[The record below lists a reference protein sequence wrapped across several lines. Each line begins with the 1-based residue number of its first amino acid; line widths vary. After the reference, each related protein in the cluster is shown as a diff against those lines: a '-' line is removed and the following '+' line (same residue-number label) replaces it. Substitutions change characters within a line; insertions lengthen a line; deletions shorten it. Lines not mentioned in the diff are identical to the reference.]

1 MSLAW
6 QQQPE
11 RGSPIG
17 ARAMIWVAESL
28 GRPVARVLLYPVCA
42 YFLLSSGA
50 ARRSVSRFRERVLG
64 RPASWTELFRHYHVF
79 ASTILDRLYFLRA
92 QLALF
97 DVQFHGL
104 DVLDRELAKGQGCV
118 LLGAHLGSFEA
129 VRAVGIF
136 RRQLDIRV
144 LMDEQNAPMI
154 RNLIQEL
161 NPAVAETVIQV
172 GGVETMLQVKECL
185 DAGGIVGVMGDRVT
199 QNDQTVACKFFGRE
213 ARFPTGPIRLAHVT
227 RAPVLLFFGLYRG
240 GNRYEVHLESFS
252 LEAAP
257 PSHDR
262 RDVDVNK
269 AVQRYADRLADF
281 CRRAPENWFNFY
293 DYWDEYR

>member
-1 MSLAW
+1 VSLAW

-11 RGSPIG
+11 RGSRIG
-17 ARAMIWVAESL
+17 VRAMIWVAESL
-28 GRPVARVLLYPVCA
+28 GRPVARVLLYPICG

-50 ARRSVSRFRERVLG
+50 ARRSVARFRERVLG
-64 RPASWTELFRHYHVF
+64 RPASWTELFRHYHAF

-92 QLALF
+92 QLDSF

-118 LLGAHLGSFEA
+118 LLGAHLGSFEV

-136 RRQLDIRV
+136 RRQLEIRV
-144 LMDEQNAPMI
+144 LMDEQNAPMV
-154 RNLIQEL
+154 RSLIQEL
-161 NPAVAETVIQV
+161 NPAVAGTVIQV

-185 DAGGIVGVMGDRVT
+185 DGGGIVGMMGDRMT
-199 QNDQTVACKFFGRE
+199 QNDRAIACKFFGRE
-213 ARFPTGPIRLAHVT
+213 AQFPTGPIRLAHVT

-240 GNRYEVHLESFS
+240 GNRYEIHLESFS
-252 LEAAP
+252 LEAP

-262 RDVDVNK
+262 RDVDVNQ
-269 AVQRYADRLADF
+269 AVQRYADRLEDF

-293 DYWDEYR
+293 DYWDEDR